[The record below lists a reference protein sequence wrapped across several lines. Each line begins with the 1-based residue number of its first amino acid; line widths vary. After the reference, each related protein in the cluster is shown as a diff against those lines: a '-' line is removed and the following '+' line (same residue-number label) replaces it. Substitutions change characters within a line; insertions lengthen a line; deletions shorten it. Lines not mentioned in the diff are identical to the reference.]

1 MNLVILDVLLTIF
14 HLIIICFNLLGWI
27 WKPTKKIHF
36 WFAMITLFCWVV
48 LGIWYGLGYCPITD
62 WQWNIKAQLG
72 EQDLPASFIKYFV
85 DKITGLNVN
94 SNLIDICT
102 VLFFLLAIIASIKAN
117 FFNKTVK
124 PQ

>member
-14 HLIIICFNLLGWI
+14 HMIIIGFNLLGWI

-48 LGIWYGLGYCPITD
+48 LGLWYGLGYCPITD
-62 WQWNIKAQLG
+62 WQWNVKAQLG
-72 EQDLPASFIKYFV
+72 EQNLPASFVKYFV
-85 DKITGLNVN
+85 DKLTGLNV
-94 SNLIDICT
+94 SANLIDICT
-102 VLFFLLAIIASIKAN
+102 LLFFLLAIIASIKVN
-117 FFNKTVK
+117 FFNKKVK